1 MSNHHPDSYI
11 NNFFL
16 ELEALD
22 GCPGCG
28 NTAFGLAFGED
39 IAHCAPC
46 GLYFRSPRPIQ
57 SEIARS
63 YATNETFGSWHSQ
76 QEYRSRMWDK
86 RLRILLRHIQSGS
99 LLDVGTGDAHFL
111 DIATPHFTIT
121 GTDFSDA
128 AADWA
133 RKRGH
138 EIIVGQLE
146 ALDFGQRQFDCITLW
161 HVLEHVP
168 SPMTLIQKAY
178 SLLHPGGVV
187 VVAVPNDENKFFRYR
202 LWGKPNPPLGPLVFG
217 SEIHLSHFQP
227 VTLRTFLGRNRFDVV
242 EFGVDD
248 IYLKHTL
255 RNRMV
260 ISVHRI
266 MTAFTQWHFG
276 VAMYAVARKQ
286 ARYAP

>member
-1 MSNHHPDSYI
+1 
-11 NNFFL
+11 
-16 ELEALD
+16 
-22 GCPGCG
+22 
-28 NTAFGLAFGED
+28 
-39 IAHCAPC
+39 
-46 GLYFRSPRPIQ
+46 
-57 SEIARS
+57 
-63 YATNETFGSWHSQ
+63 
-76 QEYRSRMWDK
+76 MWDK
-86 RLRILLRHIQSGS
+86 RFHILLRHIQSGS

-111 DIATPHFTIT
+111 DIAKRHFTTT

-168 SPMTLIQKAY
+168 CPKTFIQKVY
-178 SLLHPGGVV
+178 SLLRPGGIL
-187 VVAVPNDENKFFRYR
+187 VVAVPNEENKFFRYR
-202 LWGKPNPPLGPLVFG
+202 LRGKPNPPLGPLVFG

-227 VTLRTFLGRNRFDVV
+227 ATLRTFLVRNRFEVV

-255 RNRMV
+255 RNKMV
-260 ISVHRI
+260 IFVHKTI
-266 MTAFTQWHFG
+266 NACTQWHFG
-276 VAMYAVARKQ
+276 IAMYAVARKH
-286 ARYAP
+286 ARYAPS